1 MKFLRLLLVVTVLA
15 FMCTDCRY
23 SFLVPDED
31 SGQEPVDPTD
41 PDAPQISFS
50 EEIEP
55 IFNNSDKCTTCHTT
69 GKQRPDLSTGN
80 AYKSINSTRYINDS
94 NPSESLIYK
103 HPHPDTG
110 THSQKKYTNAEA
122 DLILAW
128 IIQGAKNN

>member
-1 MKFLRLLLVVTVLA
+1 MKILRLLLVVTVLA

-23 SFLVPDED
+23 SFLVPEEG
-31 SGQEPVDPTD
+31 SGIDPED

-50 EEIEP
+50 QEIEP
-55 IFNNSDKCTTCHTT
+55 IFNNNNKCTECHTT

-80 AYKSINSTRYINDS
+80 AFNSINSSRYINDAT
-94 NPSESLIYK
+94 PAESLIYK
-103 HPHPDTG
+103 HPHPSSS
-110 THSQKKYTNAEA
+110 THSQKKYSAAEA